1 MIKYIKYIK
10 YTLLAMASLIAI
22 AYLVPKSILV
32 YAVATG
38 KINWMASLIVVLMES
53 LVIGWIIDRA
63 QTR

>member
-1 MIKYIKYIK
+1 MIKYIK

-22 AYLVPKSILV
+22 AYLVPKSILA
-32 YAVATG
+32 YAIATG
-38 KINWMASLIVVLMES
+38 KINWIVSLIVVLMES